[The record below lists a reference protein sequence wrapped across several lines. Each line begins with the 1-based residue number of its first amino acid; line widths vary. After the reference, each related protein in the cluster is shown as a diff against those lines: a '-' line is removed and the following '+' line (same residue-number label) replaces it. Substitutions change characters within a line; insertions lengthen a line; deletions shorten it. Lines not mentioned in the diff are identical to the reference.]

1 MQASSQTLSSHI
13 PMMAT
18 SLKQAVSKNAKSAN
32 GNEPVDKNN
41 GRNKNS
47 QDRNRPAK
55 HRDNGH
61 HKKQAPAKRRR
72 EPVTENNGA
81 NGASAVESNPANARG
96 LVANIDPFE
105 LFCAYH
111 LGISADKS
119 YKMANINQVASRF
132 RVDPSV
138 IHTAVK
144 SYAMDS
150 ASLLDLD
157 FDMALAQLD
166 IQVAPEGVDRLELAK
181 GVYAEFLE
189 APKVKRDWKKMIEED
204 RKENLKVFG
213 N

>member
-1 MQASSQTLSSHI
+1 MQASAQTLSSHI
-13 PMMAT
+13 PMMAN
-18 SLKQAVSKNAKSAN
+18 SAKQAVSKNAKNSNEN
-32 GNEPVDKNN
+32 GPGEKYN

-47 QDRNRPAK
+47 QDRNRSAR
-55 HRDNGH
+55 HRNNGH
-61 HKKQAPAKRRR
+61 HKKPAPARGQR
-72 EPVTENNGA
+72 ETVTENNGA
-81 NGASAVESNPANARG
+81 NRASA
-96 LVANIDPFE
+96 DPFE

-150 ASLLDLD
+150 AALLDLD

-166 IQVAPEGVDRLELAK
+166 IQVAPEGVDRIELAK

-213 N
+213 A

>member
-13 PMMAT
+13 SMMTT
-18 SLKQAVSKNAKSAN
+18 SAKQGNSRKTDPLN
-32 GNEPVDKNN
+32 GNGQTEKNR
-41 GRNKNS
+41 GRNKPS
-47 QDRNRPAK
+47 QDKNRSAK
-55 HRDNGH
+55 HRNNGH
-61 HKKQAPAKRRR
+61 YKKHARPKHKSEPIINNRR
-72 EPVTENNGA
+72 ENG
-81 NGASAVESNPANARG
+81 SSDVKTDTPNAQK
-96 LVANIDPFE
+96 LISNIDPFE

-111 LGISADKS
+111 LGIAADKS
-119 YKMANINQVASRF
+119 YKMANINQVANRF

-144 SYAMDS
+144 NYSMDS

-204 RKENLKVFG
+204 RKENLKIFG